1 VKRTLSDAVTDGVTD
16 GVRFPQDSG
25 GCIQEPA
32 DQKNPNGQVNHS
44 LTGRQQ
50 LVNLGMELALKLGSH
65 SSPFYHFLSLAWKEL
80 IG

>member
-1 VKRTLSDAVTDGVTD
+1 VKRTLYDAVADGIAD
-16 GVRFPQDSG
+16 SICFPQDSG

-32 DQKNPNGQVNHS
+32 DQKDPNGQVNHS
-44 LTGRQQ
+44 PTGGQQ
-50 LVNLGMELALKLGSH
+50 LVTLGMDLALKLGSH